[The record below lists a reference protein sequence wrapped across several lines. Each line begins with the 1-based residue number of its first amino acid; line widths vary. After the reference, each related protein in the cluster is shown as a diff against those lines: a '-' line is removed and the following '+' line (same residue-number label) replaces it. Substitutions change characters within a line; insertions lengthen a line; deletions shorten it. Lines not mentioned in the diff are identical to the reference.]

1 MNPVAIIVTV
11 AAYIAAIAVAAWWTG
26 HNAHNIDFFTANRR
40 TNWQWA
46 ALAMVGAAMSGV
58 TFISIPGS
66 VAADSFSYMQ
76 MVAGFTIGQLIVAF
90 VLVPMFYRLNVIS
103 LYGFLDSRFGIV
115 TRRTGAWCFFVA
127 KILAASLK
135 IYIVCEV
142 LQWLV
147 FDRAGIPL
155 AVNAAATM
163 TLVWLYTRRGG
174 VKSLIWTDSIH
185 TICLVAAVVVCT
197 VCVVKALGWNPAQAA
212 QAVAESPYSQIF
224 FFENP
229 ASDRYFWKMF
239 AAGIFTLVAM
249 TGLDQDMMQRNLSC
263 RSVRDAQINII
274 ITAVCQIV
282 VIFGFL
288 VLGALFYIFMERS
301 GITAPAKSDL
311 VFATVAM
318 SNGMPAAVGVMFII
332 GMVASTWSSAG
343 SALTALTTSFTLDIL
358 PHSAELGEEALAR
371 RRKHVH
377 AAMAAAICAA
387 IFAFGTLSSGSVINL
402 IFTVVSYTYGPILGM
417 FCFGMFTHRAVRGR
431 AMPFIAVAAPVIC
444 AAVQQWA
451 AAKFGYRIGFEL
463 LIYNAVLTM
472 AGMYLSGA
480 GLRNDK
486 HKTIKIN

>member
-1 MNPVAIIVTV
+1 MNNPFAIIATV

-26 HNAHNIDFFTANRR
+26 RNARNMDFFTANRR
-40 TNWQWA
+40 TGWQWA

-90 VLVPMFYRLNVIS
+90 VLVPMFYRLRVIS
-103 LYGFLDSRFGIV
+103 LYGFLDARFGAT
-115 TRRTGAWCFFVA
+115 TRKTGAWCFFVA

-185 TICLVAAVVVCT
+185 TVCLIAAVAVCT
-197 VCVVKALGWNPAQAA
+197 ACVVKTLGWTPAEAA
-212 QAVAESPYSQIF
+212 REVAESRYSQIF
-224 FFENP
+224 FFGNP
-229 ASDRYFWKMF
+229 SSDRYFWKMF
-239 AAGIFTLVAM
+239 LAGIFTLVAM

-263 RSVRDAQINII
+263 RTVRDAQINIV
-274 ITAVCQIV
+274 ITAVCQII

-288 VLGALFYIFMERS
+288 VLGALMYLYMERA
-301 GITAPAKSDL
+301 GIEVPAKSDL
-311 VFATVAM
+311 VFATVTV
-318 SNGMPAAVGVMFII
+318 SGGMPAAVGVMFII

-358 PHSAELGEEALAR
+358 PGSSALGEEALAR
-371 RRKHVH
+371 RRKRVH
-377 AAMAAAICAA
+377 GAMAVAIWAA
-387 IFAFGTLSSGSVINL
+387 IFIFGSLSNGSVINL

-417 FCFGMFTHRAVRGR
+417 FCFGMFTRRRIRGW
-431 AMPFIAVAAPVIC
+431 AMPAIAVAAPAIC
-444 AAVQQWA
+444 AAVQHYA
-451 AAKFGYRIGFEL
+451 ALEFGYHIGFEL
-463 LIYNAVLTM
+463 LIYNAALTM

-480 GLRNDK
+480 GLQNENVK
-486 HKTIKIN
+486 PKQ

>member
-1 MNPVAIIVTV
+1 MNPYAIIATV
-11 AAYIAAIAVAAWWTG
+11 AAYIAAIAIAAWWTG
-26 HNAHNIDFFTANRR
+26 RNARNMDFFTANRR
-40 TNWQWA
+40 TGWPMA

-76 MVAGFTIGQLIVAF
+76 MVAGFTVGQLVVAF
-90 VLVPMFYRLNVIS
+90 VLVPMFYRMRVIS
-103 LYGFLDSRFGIV
+103 LYGFLDARFGA
-115 TRRTGAWCFFVA
+115 TARKTGAWCFLVA

-163 TLVWLYTRRGG
+163 TIVWLYTRRGG

-185 TICLVAAVVVCT
+185 TLCLIAAVAVCT
-197 VCVVKALGWNPAQAA
+197 ACVVQALGWTPAEAA
-212 QAVAESPYSQIF
+212 NAVAGSRYSRIW
-224 FFENP
+224 FFEN
-229 ASDRYFWKMF
+229 ASSDRYFWKMF
-239 AAGIFTLVAM
+239 PAGIFTLVAM

-263 RSVRDAQINII
+263 RSARDAQINIV

-288 VLGALFYIFMERS
+288 VLGALFYLYMERE
-301 GITAPAKSDL
+301 GIVPPVKSDL
-311 VFATVAM
+311 VFATVAV
-318 SNGMPAAVGVMFII
+318 SDGMPAAVGVMFII

-358 PHSAELGEEALAR
+358 PRSSELGEEALAR
-371 RRKHVH
+371 RRKRVH
-377 AAMAAAICAA
+377 GAMALAVCAA
-387 IFAFGTLSSGSVINL
+387 IFIFGSLSSGSVINL

-417 FCFGMFTHRAVRGR
+417 FCFGMFTRRPIRDR

-444 AAVQQWA
+444 AVVKQA
-451 AAKFGYRIGFEL
+451 AAQRYGYHIGFEL
-463 LIYNAVLTM
+463 LIYNAALTM
-472 AGMYLSGA
+472 AGMYLSG
-480 GLRNDK
+480 LRPNGK
-486 HKTIKIN
+486 QNEN